1 MDDKD
6 LTLQVDSSGNVL
18 GDEVLDNDSVNESLS
33 IDYTEP
39 ITMLNNNLI
48 YLLSFIIIENGIV
61 IGILLGFI
69 YKGITK
75 K

>member
-39 ITMLNNNLI
+39 ITVLNNNLI

>member
-1 MDDKD
+1 MNDGDV
-6 LTLQVDSSGNVL
+6 LVDSDGTLLEDAQS
-18 GDEVLDNDSVNESLS
+18 DIDSNIESLS
-33 IDYTEP
+33 IDYSEP
-39 ITMLNNNLI
+39 ITVLNNNLI

>member
-1 MDDKD
+1 MNNGDVLVNSDG
-6 LTLQVDSSGNVL
+6 TLFEDAQSDTDSNI
-18 GDEVLDNDSVNESLS
+18 ESLS

-39 ITMLNNNLI
+39 ITVLNNNLI

>member
-1 MDDKD
+1 MNE
-6 LTLQVDSSGNVL
+6 GNVL
-18 GDEVLDNDSVNESLS
+18 VDSDGTLLEDAQSDIDSNIESLS

-39 ITMLNNNLI
+39 ITVLNNNLI
-48 YLLSFIIIENGIV
+48 YLLSFIIIEHGIV

>member
-1 MDDKD
+1 MNEGDV
-6 LTLQVDSSGNVL
+6 LVDSDGTLLEDAQS
-18 GDEVLDNDSVNESLS
+18 DIDSNIESLS
-33 IDYTEP
+33 IDYSEP
-39 ITMLNNNLI
+39 ITVLNNNLI

>member
-1 MDDKD
+1 MNEGDV
-6 LTLQVDSSGNVL
+6 LVDSDGTLLEDAQS
-18 GDEVLDNDSVNESLS
+18 DIDSNIESLS

-39 ITMLNNNLI
+39 ITVLNNNLI

>member
-1 MDDKD
+1 MNE
-6 LTLQVDSSGNVL
+6 GNVL
-18 GDEVLDNDSVNESLS
+18 VDSDGTLLEDAQSDIDSNIESLS

-39 ITMLNNNLI
+39 ITVLNNNLI

>member
-61 IGILLGFI
+61 IGSI
-69 YKGITK
+69 
-75 K
+75 

>member
-6 LTLQVDSSGNVL
+6 LTLQVDSSGYVL

-33 IDYTEP
+33 IDYTKP

>member
-1 MDDKD
+1 MNE
-6 LTLQVDSSGNVL
+6 GNVL
-18 GDEVLDNDSVNESLS
+18 VDSDGTLLEDAQSDIDSNIESLS
-33 IDYTEP
+33 IDYSEP
-39 ITMLNNNLI
+39 ITVLNNNLI

>member
-39 ITMLNNNLI
+39 ITMLNN
-48 YLLSFIIIENGIV
+48 
-61 IGILLGFI
+61 
-69 YKGITK
+69 KR
-75 K
+75 

>member
-1 MDDKD
+1 MNDGDV
-6 LTLQVDSSGNVL
+6 LVDSGGTLLEDAQS
-18 GDEVLDNDSVNESLS
+18 DIDSNIESLS

-39 ITMLNNNLI
+39 ITVLNNNLI

>member
-6 LTLQVDSSGNVL
+6 LTLQVDSSGNVM

-33 IDYTEP
+33 IDYTKP